1 MENLSKFIL
10 NWVFFLPNTLL
21 KDKLGKILTIF
32 WFILLNPLFL
42 IILLLLLST
51 YVGYGFYLL
60 FMAGFEE

>member
-42 IILLLLLST
+42 IIL
-51 YVGYGFYLL
+51 FYNNN
-60 FMAGFEE
+60 F